1 MDAALAL
8 RAPPA
13 PVQDDMPAKRLRI
26 LYHHRVVSRDG
37 QSVHVDDMIAALR
50 GLGHE
55 VAIAAPT
62 RAGGADGEAPG
73 WITWLKRAL
82 PRVLYEALE
91 LGYNLPAFARLYR
104 HYRNFAPDIIYE
116 RYNLNL
122 LAGVCLA
129 KLTSTPLLLEVNAPL
144 AQERADFSGGLHLH
158 PLAWRIE
165 NALWRS
171 ADRALPVSEA
181 LAAVLREA
189 DVDPARMVVIPNAID
204 PAAFDGLDP
213 ELAKRALGLSGKIV
227 LGFAGF
233 MREWHG
239 LDGVIDALAQP
250 DTPRALHFL
259 LLGDGPARAAMERR
273 AAELGVAD
281 RVTFTGIV
289 SRAELGRHVAAFDI
303 ALQPKAVAYASPL
316 KLFDYMAAGKAIVA
330 PDQPNIREL
339 LSDGKSALLFDP
351 QHKTAMLDATLRLV
365 RDAGLRRRLGA
376 TARRQIDERGFTWH
390 ENARRVAALGM
401 GLTDRQSRKRGVSW
415 NQYSS

>member
-1 MDAALAL
+1 M
-8 RAPPA
+8 A
-13 PVQDDMPAKRLRI
+13 PVANDVPARRLRI

-62 RAGGADGEAPG
+62 MAGGDDGEAPG
-73 WITWLKRAL
+73 WIAWLKRAL

-104 HYRNFAPDIIYE
+104 EYRAFAPDVIYE

-122 LAGVCLA
+122 LAGTALA
-129 KLTSTPLLLEVNAPL
+129 KLTGTPLLLEVNAPL
-144 AQERADFSGGLHLH
+144 AQERADHSGGLKLH

-171 ADRALPVSEA
+171 ADRVLPVSQA
-181 LAAVLREA
+181 LAALQLEA
-189 DVDPARMVVIPNAID
+189 GVDPARMAVIPNAID
-204 PAAFDGLDP
+204 PAAFDDIDP
-213 ELAKRALGLSGKIV
+213 EAAKRALGLSGRLV
-227 LGFAGF
+227 LGFSGF

-239 LDGVIDALAQP
+239 LDLVIEALARP
-250 DTPRALHFL
+250 DVPRSLHFL
-259 LLGDGPARAAMERR
+259 LLGDGPARAAMEQRTV
-273 AAELGVAD
+273 ELGIAD

-289 SRAELGRHVAAFDI
+289 PRGELGRHVAAFDI

-339 LSDGKSALLFDP
+339 VGDEKSALLFDP
-351 QHKTAMLDATLRLV
+351 QHKTAMLDAVLRLV
-365 RDAGLRRRLGA
+365 RDGGLRRRLGA
-376 TARRQIDERGFTWH
+376 TARELIDERGFTWR
-390 ENARRVAALGM
+390 ENARRVGALGI
-401 GLTDRQSRKRGVSW
+401 GLTDRLSRR
-415 NQYSS
+415 

>member
-1 MDAALAL
+1 MDGALAL
-8 RAPPA
+8 RAAPA
-13 PVQDDMPAKRLRI
+13 PVVDDVPAKRLRI

-55 VAIAAPT
+55 VAIAAPAMT
-62 RAGGADGEAPG
+62 GGADGEAPR
-73 WITWLKRAL
+73 WIAWLKRAL

-91 LGYNLPAFARLYR
+91 LGYNLPAFVRLYR
-104 HYRNFAPDIIYE
+104 AYRAFAPDIIYE

-122 LAGVCLA
+122 LAGAALA
-129 KLTSTPLLLEVNAPL
+129 KLTGTPLLLEVNAPL
-144 AQERADFSGGLHLH
+144 AQERADHSGGLWLH

-165 NALWRS
+165 NALWRR
-171 ADRALPVSEA
+171 ADRVLPVSGA
-181 LAAVLREA
+181 LGSLLREA
-189 DVDPARMVVIPNAID
+189 GVDPARMAVIPNAID
-204 PAAFDGLDP
+204 PAAFDGIDP
-213 ELAKRALGLSGKIV
+213 DTAKRALGLAGKLV

-239 LDGVIDALAQP
+239 LDGVIEALAQP
-250 DTPRALHFL
+250 DVPRALHFL

-273 AAELGVAD
+273 VTELGIAD
-281 RVTFTGIV
+281 RVTFAGIV

-303 ALQPKAVAYASPL
+303 ALQPRAVAYASPL

-339 LSDGKSALLFDP
+339 LEPEKSALLFDP
-351 QHKTAMLDATLRLV
+351 QHKTAMLDAILRLA

-376 TARRQIDERGFTWH
+376 AARRQIDERGFTWR
-390 ENARRVAALGM
+390 ENARRVAALAI
-401 GLTDRQSRKRGVSW
+401 GLTDRHGRK
-415 NQYSS
+415 